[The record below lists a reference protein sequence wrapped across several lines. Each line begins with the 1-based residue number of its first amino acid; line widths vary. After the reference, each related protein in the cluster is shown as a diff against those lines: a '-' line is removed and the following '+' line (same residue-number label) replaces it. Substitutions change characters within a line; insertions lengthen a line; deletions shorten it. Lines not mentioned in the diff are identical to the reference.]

1 MKRTKEEKQL
11 VNYHKKK
18 TPAKNNKFADI
29 WQNRLKSE
37 YHIY

>member
-18 TPAKNNKFADI
+18 KPATSNKFADR
-29 WQNRLKSE
+29 WQNLLKSE